1 MLKALD
7 IQKAF
12 DGGPLFS
19 GISLVLQDGDRVG
32 LVGPNGT
39 GKTTLLR
46 ILSGA
51 EQPDRGSVT
60 LGPGERVGYLAQ
72 QAPRADVTLGRFLVE
87 SLGEVFEL
95 HQEVV
100 ELERRMAAGDADPAT
115 LGRYGEVQERYG
127 RLDGWTF
134 DRSLREARE
143 RLGIA
148 HLDADAPLRDLSGG
162 EQARVLLAGV
172 LLARPSVLLLDE
184 PTNHLDLEGLGWLES
199 FLADFAGAVL
209 VVSHD
214 RRFLDRAVTRM
225 VELDG
230 VHDELQTYVGGY
242 TEYREEKAR
251 RFQRLQTEFEAQE
264 KYRRRIVADI
274 AETRGQAQHT
284 ERTVSR
290 AAAPHAK
297 RIAKKV
303 ARKAQSRE
311 RRLERQMRSDAW
323 IDEPEL
329 APTFKVKL
337 RGEAQPGARV
347 ATLDRVSVALG
358 GRPVLR
364 GVDLDL
370 HGRDRLA
377 IVGRNGT
384 GKSTLLSLLA
394 GTLRPDAGRVEVAVG
409 AGVPAPDAPA
419 PAARPA
425 AALVLPQPGGDG
437 GVRGPHAARPL
448 PVRAGPHRP
457 AHRHPQPGR
466 ALPPPAGHDRGLG
479 RRAPAARRA
488 DEPPRPDG
496 ARGGRVRAAGL
507 PGHARG
513 GVPRPGVHR
522 QRRLRAGRR
531 ADLRTPAGAGAGGVA
546 VSALPGRCRTL
557 ASRFV
562 PMERIVVAAGTVLLR
577 EGLAALF
584 ERAGH
589 PVVAQTGDARTLLD
603 AVAEHDPDLVVVD
616 ARAWAEA
623 LQAAGELRR
632 ARPATAVLALASSV
646 DPAALALLGSGG
658 GVGYLLDERVA
669 DVDGFLADARRVA
682 GGGSAID
689 PEVLR
694 QLVAGRRPDALPRLT
709 AREREVLALVAE
721 GRSNAGIARHL
732 WVTEKTVETHVGSIL
747 TKLGLDVSADVHRR
761 VLATLRYLRATA

>member
-12 DGGPLFS
+12 DGAPLFT
-19 GISLVLQDGDRVG
+19 GISLVLGDGDRVG

-46 ILSGA
+46 ILAGA
-51 EQPDRGSVT
+51 ERPDRGTVS

-72 QAPRADVTLGRFLVE
+72 QAPKPDVTLGRFLAE

-95 HQEVV
+95 HEEVV
-100 ELERRMAAGDADPAT
+100 ALERRMAAGDADPAT
-115 LGRYGEVQERYG
+115 LRRYGEVQERYG

-199 FLADFAGAVL
+199 FLEDFAGAVL

-214 RRFLDRAVTRM
+214 RRFLDRAATRM

-251 RFQRLQTEFEAQE
+251 RFARLQSEFEAQE
-264 KYRRRIVADI
+264 KYRRRMVADI
-274 AETRGQAQHT
+274 AETRAQAQHT

-290 AAAPHAK
+290 AAAPHQK

-311 RRLERQMRSDAW
+311 RRLDRQMRSDSW
-323 IDEPEL
+323 LDEPEL

-358 GRPVLR
+358 RKPVLY

-370 HGRDRLA
+370 HGRDRVA

-394 GTLRPDAGRVEVAVG
+394 GTLRPDAGRVDVATT
-409 AGVPAPDAPA
+409 PAF
-419 PAARPA
+419 
-425 AALVLPQPGGDG
+425 LPQTHQRLPLD
-437 GVRGPHAARPL
+437 RPL
-448 PVRAGPHRP
+448 LSFFRS
-457 AHRHPQPGR
+457 
-466 ALPPPAGHDRGLG
+466 
-479 RRAPAARRA
+479 
-488 DEPPRPDG
+488 
-496 ARGGRVRAAGL
+496 RVA
-507 PGHARG
+507 
-513 GVPRPGVHR
+513 
-522 QRRLRAGRR
+522 
-531 ADLRTPAGAGAGGVA
+531 
-546 VSALPGRCRTL
+546 
-557 ASRFV
+557 
-562 PMERIVVAAGTVLLR
+562 ME
-577 EGLAALF
+577 ES
-584 ERAGH
+584 E
-589 PVVAQTGDARTLLD
+589 ARTLLGHFLFEQD
-603 AVAEHDPDLVVVD
+603 RIGRRIGTLSPGERSRLLLATIVASGSELLLLDEPTNHLDLTALEAVEAALRAYRGTLVVVSHD
-616 ARAWAEA
+616 RAFIDNV
-623 LQAAGELRR
+623 GCDRVVELVDGRLR
-632 ARPATAVLALASSV
+632 ERALA
-646 DPAALALLGSGG
+646 A
-658 GVGYLLDERVA
+658 
-669 DVDGFLADARRVA
+669 
-682 GGGSAID
+682 
-689 PEVLR
+689 
-694 QLVAGRRPDALPRLT
+694 
-709 AREREVLALVAE
+709 
-721 GRSNAGIARHL
+721 
-732 WVTEKTVETHVGSIL
+732 
-747 TKLGLDVSADVHRR
+747 
-761 VLATLRYLRATA
+761 